1 MIKTSAFSA
10 PLRQKLFKSARGC
23 LRAVKIA
30 AYFIEA
36 MYAMSE
42 VWKPS
47 VTVAAIVVRHV
58 GDKQEFLMI
67 EETTKD
73 GLKINQAAGHLDP
86 NESLEQAVIRE
97 TLEETA
103 HDFVPEAL
111 VGTYMS
117 KFISPNSG
125 KEVTYLRFAFCGK
138 VVAQHDIP
146 LDKGILRAMWMSYE
160 DILACQEQHRS
171 PLVLQCLQDYLAGQ
185 RAPLD
190 LMYTHPSVL
199 TK

>member
-1 MIKTSAFSA
+1 
-10 PLRQKLFKSARGC
+10 
-23 LRAVKIA
+23 
-30 AYFIEA
+30 
-36 MYAMSE
+36 MSE

-47 VTVAAIVVRHV
+47 VTVAAIVTRQN
-58 GDKQEFLMI
+58 GDQEEFLMI

-86 NESLEQAVIRE
+86 DESLVQAVIRE

-103 HDFVPEAL
+103 HDFEPEAL

-138 VVAQHDIP
+138 AVAQQDRP

-160 DILACQEQHRS
+160 DILACQEHHRS

-185 RAPLD
+185 RAPLA